1 MHIAPPSILLL
12 IHSCLPKSLAALYG
26 STHLMMMPCHT
37 CVSFRTVVSEA
48 VSFGGLKPGRC
59 SWITRLPGGHAL
71 ARQVL
76 AGTRQA
82 RGPLA
87 PLPLPAVLHWILI
100 QCSTLAQ
107 HLSWAVAGQ
116 QCAAVTLFCFPPSTL
131 YTQKGPG
138 RLGQPS
144 QGLGGSLPLWCR
156 QPPGYSLTLR
166 WTDPV

>member
-1 MHIAPPSILLL
+1 MYKEVPTTCCLLHACETREKFTRIFSDL
-12 IHSCLPKSLAALYG
+12 GISER
-26 STHLMMMPCHT
+26 
-37 CVSFRTVVSEA
+37 VSFRTVVSEA

-100 QCSTLAQ
+100 QCSTQAQ

-116 QCAAVTLFCFPPSTL
+116 QCAAVTLFCF
-131 YTQKGPG
+131 
-138 RLGQPS
+138 
-144 QGLGGSLPLWCR
+144 
-156 QPPGYSLTLR
+156 
-166 WTDPV
+166 